1 MKISCPRCMKQD
13 ILDSGNAG
21 YIDVYNLFAR
31 YYRCNS
37 CRLVFFIQIPFHVNS
52 WRLLEEAEITFE
64 E

>member
-1 MKISCPRCMKQD
+1 MKQD